1 MDHRLL
7 LRAIGFLVCITL
19 PTALMAQTTY
29 FTDFN
34 KATAGLGT
42 NAAFN
47 WTTSTAGSAKGDLWN
62 TSNVSTNTN
71 TPVSWTNATTP
82 NNAVFGA
89 GTAAGATLTATL
101 GSNISVGTVSILSDS
116 WVVNTTSG
124 SGANTVSNSI
134 TFNSSADSSL
144 GSSFVIQGGGGL
156 TKSGTSTLTISGS
169 NTYTGGTTVSAG
181 TLALSSASALQSG
194 SALTLAGGT
203 LQLSAA
209 GTYTFGALS
218 VTASSTIDFGGAG
231 VTNLALSSLSISNG
245 AQLTIQ
251 NWVRYSDQFTVSSA
265 PTISGTSVS
274 AGTDISRQSINFSNY
289 GELAQW
295 NSGSFSANNIA
306 AVPEPSTYGAMLMA
320 GCAGLFGLRRWRAK
334 RRAAPGAVQV
344 GS

>member
-1 MDHRLL
+1 
-7 LRAIGFLVCITL
+7 
-19 PTALMAQTTY
+19 
-29 FTDFN
+29 
-34 KATAGLGT
+34 
-42 NAAFN
+42 
-47 WTTSTAGSAKGDLWN
+47 
-62 TSNVSTNTN
+62 
-71 TPVSWTNATTP
+71 
-82 NNAVFGA
+82 
-89 GTAAGATLTATL
+89 
-101 GSNISVGTVSILSDS
+101 
-116 WVVNTTSG
+116 
-124 SGANTVSNSI
+124 
-134 TFNSSADSSL
+134 
-144 GSSFVIQGGGGL
+144 
-156 TKSGTSTLTISGS
+156 
-169 NTYTGGTTVSAG
+169 
-181 TLALSSASALQSG
+181 
-194 SALTLAGGT
+194 LAGGT
-203 LQLSAA
+203 LRLSAA